1 VCTTCKKKKKKPEEE
16 ERRRGEEK
24 GEGKEMEGKED
35 WHEHSGTRFLCECSS
50 HFSELDELLNC
61 MIGSCF
67 SLILK
72 NYQTVS
78 QSSCSTFH

>member
-1 VCTTCKKKKKKPEEE
+1 MEE
-16 ERRRGEEK
+16 
-24 GEGKEMEGKED
+24 KED